1 MKVLEE
7 QIIGLIAMDR
17 VEIPISSMSG
27 KLKRQKPKLAKD
39 IDLSDYKGKYQG
51 ERAYARIESEDLEVA
66 RGMKDGIDEFSKRHP
81 KYGAELQEII
91 DEKRTERE
99 THLYFGLNEG
109 SRLSET
115 DYIGVMRSLGY
126 SEAGARSLYP
136 ELISVSRKISKK
148 RDEERRILIG

>member
-1 MKVLEE
+1 MKVLED

-109 SRLSET
+109 SRLSEA

>member
-126 SEAGARSLYP
+126 SEAGARNLYP

>member
-1 MKVLEE
+1 MKLLEE

-109 SRLSET
+109 SRLSEA